1 MRPNTRFGTLRVSNA
16 LEFQIVDG
24 LTMIMIES

>member
-1 MRPNTRFGTLRVSNA
+1 MRPNIRFGTLRVSKA

-24 LTMIMIES
+24 LTMIMMET